1 MLNNIVTSPLLTRT
15 VIPAKAVVD
24 RPFDRLTVLSKVD
37 GLTVLS
43 NVEGESSEIPCP
55 SVVKYLPF

>member
-15 VIPAKAVVD
+15 VIPAKAVV
-24 RPFDRLTVLSKVD
+24 RQAFDRLTVLSNVA
-37 GLTVLS
+37 GLTT
-43 NVEGESSEIPCP
+43 SEIPCT

>member
-24 RPFDRLTVLSKVD
+24 RPFDRLTVLS
-37 GLTVLS
+37 
-43 NVEGESSEIPCP
+43 NVEGESSEILCP